1 MQKRGILITGV
12 AGFIGFHLAER
23 LLREGCRVVG
33 LDNLN
38 AYYDPALKEARLARL
53 RVHDGFTFAHV
64 DIAERDRI
72 EAVFAT
78 ARCPVVVHLAA
89 QAGVRYSLDHPLAY
103 TRDNLVGF
111 SHVLEGCRHH
121 GCEHLVFASSSSVY
135 GGNTKLPFSTQ
146 DSVDHPISFYAATK
160 RANELMAHSYSHL
173 YRLPVTGLRFF
184 TVYGPWGRPDM
195 ALFLFAEAIV
205 KGQPIRLFN
214 RGDMAR
220 DFTYIDDVVE
230 AVTRLID
237 RPPQGVAPEA
247 VGPATGTAPFRI
259 HNIGN
264 SQPENI
270 LRIVTL
276 LEKELGRKA
285 TTELL
290 PPPRGDVLA
299 TFADIDDLAAA
310 IDFRPTTDIEAG
322 VTKFAAWYREYYDV

>member
-1 MQKRGILITGV
+1 MQNRGILITGV

-38 AYYDPALKEARLARL
+38 AYYDPGLKEARLARL
-53 RVHDGFTFAHV
+53 RAHDGFTFAKV
-64 DIAERDRI
+64 DIAERDQI
-72 EAVFAT
+72 EAVFA
-78 ARCPVVVHLAA
+78 AERCPVVVHLAA

-121 GCEHLVFASSSSVY
+121 GCEHLLFASSSSVY

-160 RANELMAHSYSHL
+160 RANELMAHSYCHL
-173 YRLPVTGLRFF
+173 YRFAVTGLRFF
-184 TVYGPWGRPDM
+184 TVYGPLGRPDM
-195 ALFLFAEAIV
+195 ALFLFADAIV
-205 KGQPIRLFN
+205 KGRPIRLFN

-237 RPPQGVAPEA
+237 HPPQGVAPEA
-247 VGPATGTAPFRI
+247 VGPPTGTAPFRI

-264 SQPENI
+264 SQPETI

-285 TTELL
+285 TTELA

-310 IDFRPTTDIEAG
+310 IDFRPTTSIESG
-322 VTKFAAWYREYYDV
+322 VAKFAAWYRDYYGV

>member
-38 AYYDPALKEARLARL
+38 AYYDPGLKEARLARL
-53 RVHDGFTFAHV
+53 RAHDGFTFAKV
-64 DIAERDRI
+64 DIAERDQI
-72 EAVFAT
+72 EAVFA
-78 ARCPVVVHLAA
+78 AERCPVVVHLAA

-121 GCEHLVFASSSSVY
+121 GCEHLLFASSSSVY

-160 RANELMAHSYSHL
+160 RANELMAHSYCHL
-173 YRLPVTGLRFF
+173 YRFAVTGLRFF
-184 TVYGPWGRPDM
+184 TVYGPLGRPDM
-195 ALFLFAEAIV
+195 ALFLFADAIV
-205 KGQPIRLFN
+205 KGRPIRLFN

-247 VGPATGTAPFRI
+247 VGPPTGTAPFRI

-264 SQPENI
+264 SQPETI

-285 TTELL
+285 TTELA

-310 IDFRPTTDIEAG
+310 IDFRPTTSIESG
-322 VTKFAAWYREYYDV
+322 VAKFAAWYRDYYGV